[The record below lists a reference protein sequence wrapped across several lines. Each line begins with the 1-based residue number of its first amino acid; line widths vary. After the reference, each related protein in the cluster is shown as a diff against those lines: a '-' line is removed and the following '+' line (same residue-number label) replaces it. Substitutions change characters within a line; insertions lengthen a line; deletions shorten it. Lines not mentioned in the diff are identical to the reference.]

1 MESITNDESFDSF
14 YDVTLIKAEE
24 HRSLSEPNVPRNRRA
39 PPARYEVG
47 AGEPQYPSTARDY
60 YRAIFFEALDC
71 LISAIKERFK
81 QPAFLVYKDLESLL
95 VNAAH
100 GNDVAKGMDE
110 LSSHFSGYVCLAAL
124 EAQLSTFKVMMSRHN
139 SEVERFD
146 DILSAVKSL
155 SVHERH
161 FIDQVIKICQLIHV
175 NPATSS
181 SGERS
186 FSTARILKTW
196 LRSRIQQ
203 ARFTH
208 LAIQNTPTR

>member
-1 MESITNDESFDSF
+1 MPLHATKWAQVSHN
-14 YDVTLIKAEE
+14 
-24 HRSLSEPNVPRNRRA
+24 
-39 PPARYEVG
+39 
-47 AGEPQYPSTARDY
+47 PSTAGDY
-60 YRAIFFEALDC
+60 YRAIFFEALDLDC

-81 QPAFLVYKDLESLL
+81 QPAFLVYKELKSLL

-100 GNDVAKGMDE
+100 GNGIAKGMDE
-110 LSSHFSGYVCLAAL
+110 LSSHFSLAAL

-139 SEVERFD
+139 SEVECFD
-146 DILSAVKSL
+146 DILSAVKSF
-155 SVHERH
+155 SVHEQH

-186 FSTARILKTW
+186 FSTVRRVKTW

-203 ARFTH
+203 ARFMH
-208 LAIQNTPTR
+208 LAILNTHKIRLDSICLVSVAKAFVSLNNNRSRNFGTFIVADFH